1 MSQTRPATTT
11 GPTPLPTRR
20 GEVSAAL
27 ADALVREPGEMALPT
42 GRPLREADPYGD
54 DLQLA
59 LYMCYELHYQGFSG
73 VDDAWEWDPEL
84 LRTRQA
90 LERRFLEA
98 LRPDATTHDD
108 PDAAVAGLL
117 VEPAGGTGV
126 SHHLRDDGELWQMR
140 EYIAQRSLYQLKE
153 ADPHVWA
160 VPRLRGQAK
169 AAMAA
174 VEYDEF
180 GAGRGE
186 RVHAELFADL
196 MADLAL
202 DPTYNHYLDAASA
215 RMLAVVNMMSLLGLH
230 RSLRGALVG
239 HFATVEITSSP
250 ASDRL
255 AQALRRM
262 GAGEAAVFFYT
273 EHVEAD
279 AVHEQIVRHEV
290 IGDLLRSEPALAADV
305 AFGVDATVFL
315 EDRFAEEVLGAWRE
329 GRSSLRVPL

>member
-1 MSQTRPATTT
+1 MSETRPAE
-11 GPTPLPTRR
+11 PTRLMPLPTAR
-20 GEVSAAL
+20 GEVSGAL
-27 ADALVREPGEMALPT
+27 VDALVREPGGVTLPV
-42 GRPLREADPYGD
+42 GRSLRAADPYGD

-59 LYMCYELHYQGFSG
+59 LYVCYELHYQSFSG
-73 VDDAWEWDPEL
+73 VDDTWEWDPDL
-84 LRTRQA
+84 LRVRQG
-90 LERRFLEA
+90 LERRFLDA
-98 LRPDATTHDD
+98 LRSDATTHDD
-108 PDAAVAGLL
+108 PDTAVAGLL
-117 VEPAGGTGV
+117 VEPADGAGV
-126 SHHLRDDGELWQMR
+126 SHYLRDEGELWQLR
-140 EYIAQRSLYQLKE
+140 EYIAHRSLYQLKE
-153 ADPHVWA
+153 ADPHVW
-160 VPRLRGQAK
+160 VIPRLRGQAK

-196 MADLAL
+196 MTDLAL
-202 DPTYNHYLDAASA
+202 DPTYNHYLDATSA

-230 RSLRGALVG
+230 RTLRGALVG

-255 AQALRRM
+255 AQALRRL

-279 AVHEQIVRHEV
+279 AVHEQVVRHGV
-290 IGDLLRSEPALAADV
+290 IDELLKREPGLAADV

-315 EDRFAEEVLGAWRE
+315 EDRLAEELLDAWRR
-329 GRSSLRVPL
+329 GRSSLRTPL

>member
-1 MSQTRPATTT
+1 M
-11 GPTPLPTRR
+11 PLPAGR
-20 GEVSAAL
+20 GELSTGLV
-27 ADALVREPGEMALPT
+27 DALVREPGEATLPA

-54 DLQLA
+54 DLQLG
-59 LYMCYELHYQGFSG
+59 LYLCYELHYQGFAG
-73 VDDAWEWDPEL
+73 VDEGWEWDPDL
-84 LRTRQA
+84 LRLRQA
-90 LERRFLEA
+90 LERRFLDA
-98 LRPDATTHDD
+98 LRADATEHDE
-108 PDAAVAGLL
+108 VATALEGLL
-117 VEPAGGTGV
+117 VESGDGAGV
-126 SHHLRDDGELWQMR
+126 SHYLRDEGEPWQLR

-153 ADPHVWA
+153 ADPHVW
-160 VPRLRGQAK
+160 VIPRLRGEAK

-196 MADLAL
+196 MADLGL
-202 DPTYNHYLDAASA
+202 DPTYNGYADAASA
-215 RMLAVVNMMSLLGLH
+215 QMLAVVNLMSLLGLH
-230 RSLRGALVG
+230 RALRGALVG

-250 ASDRL
+250 SSDRL

-279 AVHEQIVRHEV
+279 AVHEQIVRHGV
-290 IGDLLRSEPALAADV
+290 IDGLLRREPALAPDV

-315 EDRFAEEVLGAWRE
+315 EDRLAAQLLGAWRD
-329 GRSSLRVPL
+329 GRSSLRIPL

>member
-1 MSQTRPATTT
+1 MRDH
-11 GPTPLPTRR
+11 GMPLAAGR
-20 GEVSAAL
+20 GELSTTL
-27 ADALVREPGEMALPT
+27 IDALVHQPGEVTLPA
-42 GRPLREADPYGD
+42 GRSLTEADPYGD

-59 LYMCYELHYQGFSG
+59 LFLCYELHYQGFSG
-73 VDDAWEWDPEL
+73 VDDAWEWDPDL
-84 LRTRQA
+84 LRVRQA
-90 LERRFLEA
+90 LERRFLDA
-98 LRPDATTHDD
+98 LRSEATAHHDPEDAL
-108 PDAAVAGLL
+108 AGLL
-117 VEPAGGTGV
+117 VEPADGTGV

-140 EYIAQRSLYQLKE
+140 EYIAHRSLYQLKE
-153 ADPHVWA
+153 ADPHVW
-160 VPRLRGQAK
+160 VIPRLRGRAK

-196 MADLAL
+196 MVDLAL
-202 DPTYNHYLDAASA
+202 DPTYNHYLDATSA
-215 RMLAVVNMMSLLGLH
+215 RMLAVVNMMSLLGLR

-279 AVHEQIVRHEV
+279 AVHEQVVRHEV
-290 IGDLLRSEPALAADV
+290 IGDLLKREPALAADV
-305 AFGVDATVFL
+305 AFGIDATVFL
-315 EDRFAEEVLGAWRE
+315 EDRFAEEVLGAWRD

>member
-1 MSQTRPATTT
+1 MSDTHPATTT
-11 GPTPLPTRR
+11 RPLPLPTAR
-20 GEVSAAL
+20 GEVSGAL
-27 ADALVREPGEMALPT
+27 VDALVREPGGATLPG
-42 GRPLREADPYGD
+42 GRSLRTADPYGD

-59 LYMCYELHYQGFSG
+59 LYVCYELHYQGFSG

-84 LRTRQA
+84 LRTRQT
-90 LERRFLEA
+90 LERRFLAA
-98 LRPDATTHDD
+98 LRSDATTHDD
-108 PDAAVAGLL
+108 PDAAVSGLL
-117 VEPAGGTGV
+117 VEPADGTGV
-126 SHHLRDDGELWQMR
+126 SHFLRDEGELWQLR

-153 ADPHVWA
+153 ADPHVW
-160 VPRLRGQAK
+160 VLPRLRGRAK

-180 GAGRGE
+180 GAGHGD
-186 RVHAELFADL
+186 RVHAELFAAL
-196 MADLAL
+196 MADLGL
-202 DPTYNHYLDAASA
+202 DPTYNHYLDATSA

-230 RSLRGALVG
+230 RALRGALVG

-255 AQALRRM
+255 ARALRRL

-279 AVHEQIVRHEV
+279 AVHEQVVRHEV
-290 IGDLLRSEPALAADV
+290 IDDLLKREPGLAADV

-315 EDRFAEEVLGAWRE
+315 EDRFADEVLDAWRK